1 MVYYDFPIWIRF
13 AHFIN
18 LIFITLL
25 IRSGIEI
32 LSALPKLYWH
42 DHATPGTEWIKF
54 TKKEFP
60 SDFKKRVWIAL
71 EEEESFSSWV
81 ALPGHKNLGM
91 GRHWH
96 FFSIIFWIANGAAY
110 FILLFTSNEWAR
122 LIPTSWSIFPQA
134 IHDSLLYASLHFP
147 PPGNPYNAVQQL
159 SYFGVVFLLGPFM
172 IATGA
177 AMSPAIGARFPWYPK
192 IFRGRQVARSLHF
205 LGMIAFV
212 LFIIVHITMVIVERF
227 PDNMGNI
234 FLGKGTS
241 LGIAIGIFALL
252 VIVVVAVHVWATGIS
267 LKNPRLVQNKLGAV
281 IEMVRH
287 SLFSRVISRQ
297 QYLKSD
303 VTPFFRANG
312 YPPDTKEYK
321 DLLENNF
328 VNWRLKVHGL
338 VEKPF
343 ELSLAELRAMK
354 KEIQITET
362 SCIQGWTAIGEW
374 AGVPMSYIISLCRP
388 LPQARY
394 VVYYSYQYTKGAQ
407 FYEAI
412 HIGLA
417 KHYQTILAYEM
428 NGEPLAVPH
437 GAPLRLRIETQLGF
451 KMVKWIKSIEFV
463 SDYKTIG
470 MGQGGHREDHMYYD
484 IGAGI

>member
-1 MVYYDFPIWIRF
+1 VTYYDFPIWIRF

-42 DHATPGTEWIKF
+42 DHSRPGTEWIKF

-60 SDFKKRVWIAL
+60 SDLKERVWISL
-71 EEEESFSSWV
+71 EEEESFSSWG
-81 ALPGHKNLGM
+81 ALPVQRNIGM

-110 FILLFTSNEWAR
+110 YILLFTSNEWAR
-122 LIPTSWSIFPQA
+122 LIPMSWSIFPQA
-134 IHDSLLYASLHFP
+134 LHTALLYASLHFP
-147 PPGNPYNAVQQL
+147 PPGNPYNPIQQL

-177 AMSPAIGARFPWYPK
+177 AMSPAIGARFPHYPR

-212 LFIIVHITMVIVERF
+212 LFIIVHITMVITERF

-234 FLGKGTS
+234 FLGKETS
-241 LGIAIGIFALL
+241 LGIAIGIFALFVL
-252 VIVVVAVHVWATGIS
+252 VVVTVHVWATGIS
-267 LKNPRLVQNKLGAV
+267 LKRPRLVQNKLGAV
-281 IEMVRH
+281 IEPVRRA
-287 SLFSRVISRQ
+287 LFGRIVPRPYYS
-297 QYLKSD
+297 KSD

-312 YPPDTKEYK
+312 YPPNTKEYK

-328 VNWRLKVHGL
+328 VDWRLKVHGL
-338 VEKPF
+338 VERPL
-343 ELSLAELRAMK
+343 ELSLADLRTMK
-354 KEIQITET
+354 KEIQITEH

-374 AGVPMSYIISLCRP
+374 GGVTMSHIISLCNP
-388 LPQARY
+388 LPHARY
-394 VVYYSYQYTKGAQ
+394 VVFYSYQYTDGAQ

-412 HIGLA
+412 YMDLA
-417 KHYQTILAYEM
+417 KHHQTILAYEM
-428 NGEPLAVPH
+428 NGESLLVPY

-451 KMVKWIKSIEFV
+451 KMVKWISSIEFV
-463 SDYKTIG
+463 ANYKNIG
-470 MGQGGHREDHMYYD
+470 LGQGGHREDHMYYGL
-484 IGAGI
+484 GAGI

>member
-54 TKKEFP
+54 TKKRFP
-60 SDFKKRVWIAL
+60 SDFKERIWISL
-71 EEEESFSSWV
+71 EEEESFSSWI

-96 FFSIIFWIANGAAY
+96 FFSIIFWIANGATY
-110 FILLFTSNEWAR
+110 YILLFTSNEWTR

-134 IHDSLLYASLHFP
+134 FHTAMLYASFHFVV
-147 PPGNPYNAVQQL
+147 PGTPYDPLQQL
-159 SYFGVVFLLGPFM
+159 AYFGVVFLLGPFM

-177 AMSPAIGARFPWYPK
+177 AMSPAVGARFPRYPR

-205 LGMIAFV
+205 LGMVAFV
-212 LFIIVHITMVIVERF
+212 LFVIIHISMVIITRF

-234 FLGKGTS
+234 FLGKVTS
-241 LGIAIGIFALL
+241 LGIAIGIFALFVL
-252 VIVVVAVHVWATGIS
+252 AVVVVHVWATGIS
-267 LKNPRLVQNKLGAV
+267 LKKPRLIQNKLGAV
-281 IEMVRH
+281 IEIIRH
-287 SLFSRVISRQ
+287 FLFRNVISRQ
-297 QYLKSD
+297 QYSKSD
-303 VTPFFRANG
+303 VTAFFRANG
-312 YPPDTKEYK
+312 YPPDTQEYK
-321 DLLENNF
+321 ELLENNF
-328 VNWRLKVHGL
+328 DNWRLKVHGL
-338 VEKPF
+338 VEKPLD
-343 ELSLAELRAMK
+343 LSLADLHAMK
-354 KEIQITET
+354 KEMQITEH

-374 AGVPMSYIISLCRP
+374 GGVPMSYIISLCKP
-388 LPQARY
+388 LSQVRY
-394 VVYYSYQYTKGAQ
+394 VIFYSYQYTDGAQ

-412 HIGLA
+412 YVELA
-417 KHYQTILAYEM
+417 KHHQTILAYEM
-428 NGEPLAVPH
+428 NGNTLTVPH
-437 GAPLRLRIETQLGF
+437 GAPLRLRIETQLGY
-451 KMVKWIKSIEFV
+451 KMVKWLKSIEFV
-463 SDYKTIG
+463 AEYKNIG
-470 MGQGGHREDHMYYD
+470 MGQGGHREDHMYYG